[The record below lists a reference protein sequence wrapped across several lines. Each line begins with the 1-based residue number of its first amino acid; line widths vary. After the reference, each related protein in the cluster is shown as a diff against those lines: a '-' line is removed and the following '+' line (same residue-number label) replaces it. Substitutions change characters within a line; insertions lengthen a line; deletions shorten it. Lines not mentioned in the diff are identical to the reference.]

1 MTGRAAPD
9 EPAGSAGAVE
19 PAASLLAAVAAVDAL
34 REGDAWYAAQTH
46 ATLARYALEEGHEV
60 AAAAE
65 AVDGAVPG
73 DGTTAA
79 TDGSA
84 GLAATAALRDEL
96 GDLLLQVVLHA
107 RLAAEREDGFDL
119 ADVAASL
126 VDKARRRHP
135 HVFAVDAAGE
145 PTVAELEAG
154 WEALKDADRAGRD
167 PLDDLPASLPAL
179 VRAQKVLALAERA
192 GLPAAA
198 PPEAAAA
205 SVAVGPALL
214 ALVDAARRAGM
225 DAEQELRTTVQALE
239 DAVRAAPPPQR

>member
-1 MTGRAAPD
+1 MTD
-9 EPAGSAGAVE
+9 

-65 AVDGAVPG
+65 AVGAG
-73 DGTTAA
+73 DGPTGAA
-79 TDGSA
+79 ART
-84 GLAATAALRDEL
+84 ALRDEL

-126 VDKARRRHP
+126 VAKARRRHP
-135 HVFAVDAAGE
+135 HVFATESAGTSGG

-179 VRAQKVLALAERA
+179 VRAQKVLAIAERA
-192 GLPAAA
+192 GLPAAV
-198 PPEAAAA
+198 PPGTPARPED
-205 SVAVGPALL
+205 VGPALL
-214 ALVDAARRAGM
+214 ALADAARRAGL
-225 DAEQELRTTVQALE
+225 DAEQELRTAVRALE
-239 DAVRAAPPPQR
+239 DAVRPAPPHR